1 MKTIYQG
8 GMPHLIPRLLYRQM
22 TDSFENHL
30 SSNSIQRKNMRSRAA
45 LLLISFILLGFVTKS
60 QNLVLKG
67 KLQDKETKTP
77 IAGATVTL
85 IAQKDSLKPKTVLSD
100 ANGNF
105 SFSGLSVDKYR
116 LITSMIGY
124 DVVSQVINL
133 QASNK
138 EPLPFNLAKQAKELE
153 GVVIKSKRPVVTQ
166 KGDTLEFNAS
176 ELKVNPDANAE
187 DMIKKLPGVTIDKDG
202 NVTTGGDQ
210 VRKVTVDGRDFF
222 GDDATAALRN
232 LPASVI
238 DKIQV
243 FDKLSDQAQFTG
255 FDDGNSIK
263 SINIVTKQ
271 GMRNGQFGRV
281 YAGAGTQGTYNAGGN
296 VSLFKKNLR
305 LTFVGLANNVNQ
317 QNFASQDLLGVTNS
331 GGGGGNRGGGN
342 RGGGNFGGG
351 GFGGNN
357 NNFTVGQQNGISK
370 TNSFGLNFSDV
381 WGKKTEVS
389 GSYFFNNSITNN
401 DQFANTQSFPAGQET
416 RYINENT
423 LSNTKNYNH
432 RINFRLNYKINDKNS
447 IMITPNLSFQ
457 DNRSIQEISGVTNTA
472 SGLLVNKTVNN
483 TQNKTSGYNFNNNI
497 LFRHSF
503 AKRGRTL
510 SVNFNTAINN
520 KQGDT
525 YVQSV
530 NYYYVPLNEK
540 DSLQQYTDLLTNGY
554 QFSGNIA
561 YTEPVGKKGQL
572 QFSYTP
578 SYAKSKSDQE
588 VYQYDYVGGKYSIF
602 DDSLSNKFDNV
613 TTKHNTGVTYRL
625 GDRDNMF
632 AVGVSYQYTTLTS
645 DRTYPSPATVNKSF
659 NNVLPNLM
667 WNKKF
672 NARNSI
678 RVFYRANTNTPS
690 VTQLQDVYN
699 NNNPLYVTAGNP
711 DLKQQV
717 GNTLSARYTYTNTGK
732 SKSFFANVF
741 LQQNS
746 NYITNAIYN
755 APLNKDTVLNSS
767 VTLKAGGQLSKP
779 VNMDGYWSLRSF
791 FTYAMP
797 VKFIKSNFSINAG
810 LTYSNTPGMVDYVK
824 NNSKAITY
832 TAGMAIASNINE
844 FVDFN
849 INYSANFSN
858 IKNVV
863 RPELNNHYVQQSAG
877 LQLNLLNKKGWFIQ
891 NDVSNQSYSG
901 LSAEFNQSYWL
912 WNAAIGK
919 KFLKK
924 QQAELKL
931 SVFDLLKQNQSITR
945 TSSDNN
951 IKDVQNQVLRQYFML
966 TFTYNLKNFGT
977 AKPTGNSGFDRDRMG
992 GSGGFRPF

>member
-1 MKTIYQG
+1 MRVRATV
-8 GMPHLIPRLLYRQM
+8 L
-22 TDSFENHL
+22 SF
-30 SSNSIQRKNMRSRAA
+30 
-45 LLLISFILLGFVTKS
+45 SFILLGFVTKS
-60 QNLVLKG
+60 QDLVLKG

-85 IAQKDSLKPKTVLSD
+85 VAQKDSLHPKTVLSD
-100 ANGNF
+100 AKGNF
-105 SFSGLSVDKYR
+105 SFTGLSVDKYR
-116 LITSMIGY
+116 LITSTIGY
-124 DVVSQVINL
+124 DVISQVINL

-138 EPLPFNLAKQAKELE
+138 EPLQFNLAKQAKELE
-153 GVVIKSKRPVVTQ
+153 GVVIKAKKPVVTQ

-202 NVTTGGDQ
+202 NVTAGGDQ

-232 LPASVI
+232 LPASII

-255 FDDGNSIK
+255 FDDGNSTK
-263 SINIVTKQ
+263 SINIVTKS

-281 YAGAGTQGTYNAGGN
+281 FAGAGTQGTYNAGGN
-296 VSLFKKNLR
+296 VSLFKKNMR
-305 LTFVGLANNVNQ
+305 LTFVGLANNINQ
-317 QNFASQDLLGVTNS
+317 QNFASQDLLGVTSS

-342 RGGGNFGGG
+342 RGGGGNFGGG

-370 TNSFGLNFSDV
+370 TNSFGLNYSDI
-381 WGKKTEVS
+381 WGKKKKVEVS
-389 GSYFFNNSITNN
+389 GSYFFNNSTTNN
-401 DQFANTQSFPAGQET
+401 DQLSNTENFQLSGKNQF
-416 RYINENT
+416 YNENA

-432 RINFRLNYKINDKNS
+432 RINFRLNYKIDDKNS
-447 IMITPNLSFQ
+447 IMITPSLSLQ
-457 DNRSIQEISGVTNTA
+457 NNQSMKDITGYNTYSPADSISRS
-472 SGLLVNKTVNN
+472 VNN
-483 TQNKTSGYNFNNNI
+483 TDAKTSGYNFNNNI

-520 KQGDT
+520 KDGNT
-525 YVQSV
+525 YVQ
-530 NYYYVPLNEK
+530 NINDYYTSSGIVS
-540 DSLQQYTDLLTNGY
+540 DSLQQYTGLVTNGY
-554 QFSGNIA
+554 QLTGNIA

-572 QFSYTP
+572 QFTYSP

-588 VYQYDYVGGKYSIF
+588 VYQYDYINGKYSLF

-613 TTKHNTGVTYRL
+613 TTKHNVGASYRV

-632 AVGVSYQYTTLTS
+632 SVGLSYQYTTLTS
-645 DRTYPSPATVNKSF
+645 DRVYPSPAHVSKDF

-667 WNKKF
+667 WNKKI

-699 NNNPLYVTAGNP
+699 NNNPLFVTAGNP

-717 GNTLSARYTYTNTGK
+717 GNVLSARYTYTNTNK
-732 SKSFFANVF
+732 SKSFFANIF

-746 NYITNAIYN
+746 NYITNATYT
-755 APLNKDTVLNSS
+755 ATKDSVLNSS
-767 VTLKAGGQLSKP
+767 VTLYKGSQLSKP
-779 VNMDGYWSLRSF
+779 VNVDGYWSLRSF
-791 FTYAMP
+791 LTYAMP
-797 VKFIKSNFSINAG
+797 LKFIKSNLSINGG
-810 LTYSNTPGMVDYVK
+810 LTFSNTPGLINNVR
-824 NNSKAITY
+824 NNSKSTTY
-832 TAGMAIASNINE
+832 NAGVVIASNISE

-849 INYSANFSN
+849 VNYSANFSN
-858 IKNVV
+858 VKNSIQ
-863 RPELNNHYVQQSAG
+863 PSLNNKYVQQSAG
-877 LQLNLLNKKGWFIQ
+877 MVLNLLSKKGWFIQ

-901 LSAEFNQSYWL
+901 LTGGFNQSYWL

-945 TSSDNN
+945 TSTDSY
-951 IKDVQNQVLRQYFML
+951 IQDVQNQVLRQYFML

-977 AKPTGNSGFDRDRMG
+977 AKPAANSFDRERMG
-992 GSGGFRPF
+992 GPGGGFRPF